1 MDAEA
6 FERRLT
12 VLLTVIAGLL
22 AILAIRLW
30 QIQIVQ
36 GDYFM
41 RLSEENR
48 VRVTPIPAPRGVIM
62 DQRGRPLAVNRPA
75 FTVALLPKELR
86 HPAQEVRVVA
96 RLLGMDPA
104 EITRRLAA
112 TQDRPSA
119 PVRLRWDV
127 PKQVVAALEESA
139 LDLPGVLVEVDPV
152 REYLYR
158 DLAAHLL
165 GYVGEINEAELR
177 TLRGQGY
184 ELGDL
189 IGKDGIERTYDR
201 YLRGHDGENQAEVDA
216 QGRIVRTI
224 GTIPAKPGNAVVL
237 GLDLDVQR
245 AAEDG
250 LGNRLGAVIAIDAH
264 TGAILALVS
273 HPAFD
278 PNLFAGGITPA
289 AWTGL
294 LRDPHTPLV
303 DRAIQGAY
311 PTGSVFKIVTGS
323 AALELGLVR
332 PGTRFYCP
340 GYYTLGDRV
349 FHDHETHGDVNFLD
363 AIAKSCDV
371 VFWTLSR
378 PVGPDHLAE
387 YARMF
392 GLGRATGIDLPL
404 EGAGVIPDPAWK
416 ERTFKQAWYGGD
428 TLNMAVGQGYVL
440 ATPLQVARMVAAVG
454 NGGDLVTPHVVSEIR
469 APDGRVVSQVAPPSG
484 GRVRLSP
491 QTMAVLQ
498 TGLAAVVTRGTAA
511 SIQIPGMSVAGKTG
525 TAENIHGKPYAWFAG
540 YAPAE
545 APRVAV
551 VALVEDVGF
560 GAEYAA
566 PIVQRVLEVA
576 FGISTVDGARP

>member
-1 MDAEA
+1 M
-6 FERRLT
+6 FEGRLT
-12 VLLTVIAGLL
+12 ALVAVIAALFG
-22 AILAIRLW
+22 ILVIRLW

-36 GDYFM
+36 GDYFL

-48 VRVTPIPAPRGVIM
+48 VRVTTVPAPRGVIM
-62 DQRGRPLAVNRPA
+62 DQRSRPLAVNRPA
-75 FTVALLPKELR
+75 FTVALLPNEMR
-86 HPAQEVRVVA
+86 HIEQEVRVVA

-104 EITRRLAA
+104 DITRRLSAA
-112 TQDRPSA
+112 QDRPFA

-127 PKQVVAALEESA
+127 PKQVVAAIEEGG

-152 REYLYR
+152 RQYLYR

-165 GYVGEINEAELR
+165 GYVGEINEQELR

-189 IGKDGIERTYDR
+189 IGKDGVERVYDR
-201 YLRGHDGENQAEVDA
+201 YLRGHDGENQSEVDA

-245 AAEDG
+245 AAEEG
-250 LGNRLGAVIAIDAH
+250 LGNRLGAVIAMDAH
-264 TGAILALVS
+264 TGAILALAS

-294 LRDPHTPLV
+294 LRDPRTPLV
-303 DRAIQGAY
+303 DRAIQGTY

-340 GYYTLGDRV
+340 GFYALGDRI
-349 FHDHETHGDVNFLD
+349 FHDHETHGDLNFLD
-363 AIAKSCDV
+363 AIAKSCDF

-387 YARMF
+387 FARMF

-416 ERTFKQAWYGGD
+416 ERTFKEPWYPGD

-440 ATPLQVARMVAAVG
+440 ATPLQVARLLAAVA
-454 NGGDLVTPHVVSEIR
+454 NGGDLVTPHVVSEIH
-469 APDGRVVSQVAPPSG
+469 APDGHVIAQIAPPAA
-484 GRVRLSP
+484 GRVRLSA
-491 QTMAVLQ
+491 QTMGVLQ
-498 TGLAAVVTRGTAA
+498 AGLAAVVTRGTAA
-511 SIQIPGMSVAGKTG
+511 SIQIPGMAVAGKTG

-545 APRVAV
+545 APRVTV

>member
-1 MDAEA
+1 MNAEA

-12 VLLTVIAGLL
+12 VLLTVITGLL
-22 AILAIRLW
+22 AILVIRLW

-36 GDYFM
+36 GDYFL

-75 FTVALLPKELR
+75 FTVALLPKEMR
-86 HPAQEVRVVA
+86 HAAQEVRVVA

-165 GYVGEINEAELR
+165 GYVGEINEPELR

-189 IGKDGIERTYDR
+189 IGKDGVERTYDR

-250 LGNRLGAVIAIDAH
+250 LGNRLGAVIAMDAH

-294 LRDPHTPLV
+294 LRDPRTPLV

-311 PTGSVFKIVTGS
+311 PTGSIFKIVTGS

-332 PGTRFYCP
+332 PDSRFYCP
-340 GYYTLGDRV
+340 GYYDLGGRV
-349 FHDHETHGDVNFLD
+349 FHDHEEHGSLNFLD
-363 AIAKSCDV
+363 AIAKSCNV

-387 YARMF
+387 FARMF
-392 GLGRATGIDLPL
+392 GLGRVTGIDLPL

-416 ERTFKQAWYGGD
+416 ERTYKEPWFTGD
-428 TLNMAVGQGYVL
+428 TLNAAVGQGYVL
-440 ATPLQVARMVAAVG
+440 ATPLQVARMVAAVA
-454 NGGDLVTPHVVSEIR
+454 NGGELVTPHVVAEIH
-469 APDGRVVSQVAPPSG
+469 APDGRVVSQVAPPSA

-491 QTMAVLQ
+491 QTLAVLQ

-511 SIQIPGMSVAGKTG
+511 SIQIPGMAVAGKTG

-545 APRVAV
+545 APRVVV

>member
-1 MDAEA
+1 MNAEA

-12 VLLTVIAGLL
+12 VLLTVITGLL

-30 QIQIVQ
+30 QIQVVQ
-36 GDYFM
+36 GDYFL

-75 FTVALLPKELR
+75 FTVALLPKEMR
-86 HPAQEVRVVA
+86 HAAQEVRVVA

-104 EITRRLAA
+104 EITHRLAA

-152 REYLYR
+152 REYLYH

-165 GYVGEINEAELR
+165 GYVGEINEQELR

-189 IGKDGIERTYDR
+189 IGKDGVERTYDR

-250 LGNRLGAVIAIDAH
+250 LGNRLGAVIAMDAH
-264 TGAILALVS
+264 TGTILALVS

-278 PNLFAGGITPA
+278 PNLFAAGITPA

-294 LRDPHTPLV
+294 LRDPRTPLV

-392 GLGRATGIDLPL
+392 GMGRASGIDLPL

-416 ERTFKQAWYGGD
+416 DRTFKQPWYGGD

-454 NGGDLVTPHVVSEIR
+454 NGGDLVTPHVVAEIH
-469 APDGRVVSQVAPPSG
+469 APDGRVVSQVAPPPG

-498 TGLAAVVTRGTAA
+498 AGLAAVVTRGTAA
-511 SIQIPGMSVAGKTG
+511 SIQIPGMTVAGKTG

-545 APRVAV
+545 APRVVV